1 MSEYLLN
8 TLLEQG
14 QKYVPEVERTEWD
27 DAYHIY
33 DTQSKMNR
41 IGRMHLKDIDR
52 VNTIFRES
60 MAYLTGT
67 ESLLYQTAQTNR
79 PQQLQMMEQA
89 KNFLAK
95 YNDLMEYEND
105 VSVMLNRL
113 ESAMFRNYVI
123 DPLITDPKVSDI
135 KISGPNDIRARI
147 AGKAY
152 VSNASFLDATDMTNF
167 IKSVG
172 LRNGRNIEER
182 PFTRFVDKF
191 DENYRLRFSITMPR
205 ILQCPYPIMHI
216 RKIPKKKPGVEE
228 LFRRGLLTP
237 MTWEYLKDKAI
248 TAKCVI
254 FVGGPG
260 CGKTTILNEW
270 IEVLPKWE
278 EALCIQENDELYTDQ
293 PGWIFKTPDIYYDEQ
308 GNPQGVTME
317 ALGQMALVEGC
328 NRFIIGEAK
337 GSEMRNFVTLLNSG
351 CKGSLTAHTN
361 SARAALPKL
370 ADLVTLGSNFSME
383 TAKTM
388 VSDIDTIVFLKDY
401 RIQEILECT
410 GYDRKTDEF
419 KYRPI
424 YLAS

>member
-1 MSEYLLN
+1 M
-8 TLLEQG
+8 EQG
-14 QKYVPEVERTEWD
+14 QKYIPEQERDEWD

-41 IGRMHLKDIDR
+41 IGRMHMKDINRRDL
-52 VNTIFRES
+52 IFREA
-60 MAYLTGT
+60 MNYLTGT
-67 ESLLYQTAQTNR
+67 ESLLYQQAQTNSV
-79 PQQLQMMEQA
+79 QQIQMMGQA
-89 KNFLAK
+89 RNFLSK
-95 YNDLMEYEND
+95 YNDLMEYDTD
-105 VSVMLNRL
+105 VEVMLKRL
-113 ESAMFRNYVI
+113 ESAMFRNYII
-123 DPLITDPKVSDI
+123 DPLIADYRVSDI
-135 KISGPNDIRARI
+135 KISGPNDIRARVN
-147 AGKAY
+147 GKAHI
-152 VSNASFLDATDMTNF
+152 SNAYFLDAADMTNF

-205 ILQCPYPIMHI
+205 ILQCPYPVMHI
-216 RKIPKKKPGVEE
+216 RKIPKKKPGIEE

-237 MTWEYLKDKAI
+237 IIWEYLKDKAK

-260 CGKTTILNEW
+260 SGKTTILNEW

-278 EALCIQENDELYTDQ
+278 EPLCIQENDELYTDQ
-293 PGWIFKTPDIYYDEQ
+293 PGWIFKTPDIYYDEE

-328 NRFIIGEAK
+328 NRFIIGETK
-337 GSEMRNFVTLLNSG
+337 GAEMRNFATLINSG
-351 CKGSLTAHTN
+351 CKGALTAHTN

-383 TAKTM
+383 TAKAM
-388 VSDIDTIVFLKDY
+388 VSDIDVIVFLKDY
-401 RIQEILECT
+401 RVHEILECT

-424 YLAS
+424 YLLSDVAT